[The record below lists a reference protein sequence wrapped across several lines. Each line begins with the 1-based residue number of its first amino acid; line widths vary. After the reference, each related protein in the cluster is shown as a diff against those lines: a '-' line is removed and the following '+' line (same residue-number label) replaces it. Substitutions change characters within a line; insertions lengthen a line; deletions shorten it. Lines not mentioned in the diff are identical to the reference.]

1 MERIFRIKGG
11 QFMTREEYINYP
23 AISASRIKRHYTGD
37 ISHAKGA
44 LDAGAS
50 FHYQLLETPYKQMT
64 KDAQKVYDA
73 IHEHP
78 LMSML
83 FDDSEKEL
91 IVVSE
96 ITFGDKKVLAKGM
109 MDICYKEMQIIADV
123 KTTTAKNVE
132 AFASDM
138 IKHINHVQ
146 AVWYSMIMGY
156 DPANFYYIGVPPK
169 VKRSGKMKDL
179 YLYRHNAQEIEHA
192 YGLIMKFIDQ
202 FDGEFGK

>member
-1 MERIFRIKGG
+1 
-11 QFMTREEYINYP
+11 MTKEEYINYP

-50 FHYQLLETPYKQMT
+50 FHYQLLETPYKDMT

-138 IKHINHVQ
+138 IRHINHVQ

-169 VKRSGKMKDL
+169 ARKSGKMKDL
-179 YLYRHNAQEIEHA
+179 YLYRHNSEEIEHA